1 MQFPRITKPFYGYY
15 IVAVCFATLFM
26 LWGMF
31 INSFGIFFK
40 PMIEDMSWSRGAL
53 GGALFMRSI
62 GMAVAGPIAGR
73 IMDRIG
79 PKPVM
84 AAGCIVAGVGM
95 VITSFI
101 THLWQLY
108 VIFAFVGFGLTCS
121 TIIPCSLVI
130 SNWFVSRRGTALA
143 SAFVGTSVGGAVMSP
158 VATWIILNFSWRT
171 AFLLCGG
178 VILGVVVPAIVLIIR
193 DRPSDIGL
201 EPYRDAAAEADTTG
215 ENWGVGVREAFSLP
229 VFWQIATLMFL
240 IALVTNGIHTHSVA
254 FLDDIGHSRER
265 AAYAWSLVM
274 MVMIGGKLAFGP
286 IADRWGAKNAMAAAF
301 IMYSLSILMLTFA
314 RPYPVAIV
322 FACLYGFACGAPLT
336 LYPLLTIENL
346 GMKNYA
352 TLYGIFVIMA
362 GLGSGLGP
370 VVPGVVFDNIGTYLP
385 VFYVCVVLML
395 IGALTAASIK
405 SPSVREA
412 PDSL

>member
-40 PMIEDMSWSRGAL
+40 PMIEDMNWSRGAL
-53 GGALFMRSI
+53 SFALLWRSV

-84 AAGCIVAGVGM
+84 AAGCIAAGIGM

-108 VIFAFVGFGLTCS
+108 ILFAVVGFGLTCS

-158 VATWIILNFSWRT
+158 VANLIIFNYSWRT
-171 AFLLCGG
+171 AFALCGG
-178 VILGVVVPAIVLIIR
+178 VILGVIVPAIVLVIR

-201 EPYRDAAAEADTTG
+201 EAYRNADDMANKTE

-229 VFWQIATLMFL
+229 VFWQIAALMFL

-254 FLDDIGHSRER
+254 FLRDIGHSADK
-265 AAYAWSLVM
+265 AAYAWSMVM

-301 IMYSLSILMLTFA
+301 VMYSLSILVLTFA

-336 LYPLLTIENL
+336 LYPLLTLENL

-370 VVPGVVFDNIGTYLP
+370 LIPGLVFDNIGTYLP
-385 VFYVCVVLML
+385 VFYVCVALML

-405 SPSVREA
+405 PPAARATS
-412 PDSL
+412 DSL